1 MSTDIDILRETLI
14 TELLR
19 ALGLPKT
26 DWLLQIFIRL
36 LHGPLE
42 QFVQGGLTFDQI
54 VADRGLQPAAAWLL
68 DRFCTRV
75 SVCGLETIPHAG
87 PLLVVSNHPGAID
100 VLLLLASLHRPDVKI
115 ITNNI
120 PFLQR
125 LPATSA
131 HLIYG
136 SRTNDITK
144 RMSAVR
150 LAIRHLQ
157 SGGALLLLGTGHIDP
172 DPEVYPDA
180 AQSIDRWSPSIEL
193 FLRQVPRST
202 RGVETQ
208 VLLAIVSGVLS
219 PRWAHHPITWLR
231 KEPRRKRLLAEMA
244 QVAHQTLFPRLRYLS
259 PRLTFSPPVSLPEL
273 QQESRSPRVLP
284 AILTRAQSLLAQHMH
299 NVKRNSLFE
308 NRYS

>member
-115 ITNNI
+115 ISNNI

-157 SGGALLLLGTGHIDP
+157 SGGALSLMGTGLIDP

-180 AQSIDRWSPSIEL
+180 AASLDHWSPSIEL
-193 FLRQVPRST
+193 FLKQVPET
-202 RGVETQ
+202 R
-208 VLLAIVSGVLS
+208 VLVAILSGVLS

-231 KEPRRKRLLAEMA
+231 KEPRRKRLLAEIG
-244 QVAHQTLFPRLRYLS
+244 QVAEQAFFPRRRFLS
-259 PRLTFSPPVSLPEL
+259 PSITFAPPICLPEL
-273 QQESRSPRVLP
+273 QLETRSSQILP
-284 AILTRAQSLLAQHMH
+284 ALVTRAQTLLSQHMEQI
-299 NVKRNSLFE
+299 RDL
-308 NRYS
+308 